1 MIKGRVHSIQ
11 TLGTVDGPGV
21 RFVLFLQ
28 GCPLR
33 CACCHNPDTWELE
46 GGSLYTAEEILAK
59 VLRYKE
65 YFGKTGG
72 ITLSGGEPLLQSDFA
87 YELFSLC
94 KKNGIHTCLDTSG
107 FVINESVINLL
118 EVTDLC
124 MLDIKYTT
132 EEQYKEYVGGSLNGA
147 VNFLKLLEEKGVKT
161 WIRQV
166 IIPTINDTEENVLKL
181 KELTQKY
188 SVIEKYELLP
198 FRKICQTKYDTL
210 GLEFRFSH
218 ILEPT
223 KEEVKKLEEILIQ
236 NIQQITVYWMFF

>member
-21 RFVLFLQ
+21 RFVLFLK

-33 CACCHNPDTWELE
+33 CACCHNPDTWELD
-46 GGSLYTAEEILAK
+46 GGEQYTAKEILDK

-72 ITLSGGEPLLQSDFA
+72 ITLSGGEPLLQSEFA
-87 YELFSLC
+87 FELFSLC
-94 KKNGIHTCLDTSG
+94 KENGIHTCLDTSG
-107 FVINESVINLL
+107 CLINESIIKLL

-124 MLDIKYTT
+124 MLDIKYTN
-132 EEQYKEYVGGSLNGA
+132 EEQYKEYVGGSLNDTI
-147 VNFLKLLEEKGVKT
+147 NFLKLLDEKDIKT
-161 WIRQV
+161 WVRQV
-166 IIPTINDTEENVLKL
+166 IIPTINDTEDNILKL
-181 KELTQKY
+181 KEITKKY

-210 GLEFRFSH
+210 GLDFKFSH
-218 ILEPT
+218 ILEPSR
-223 KEEVKKLEEILIQ
+223 EDLKKLEEKLLE
-236 NIQQITVYWMFF
+236 NI